1 MSGPSEFD
9 ILESAGAGMVAE
21 RAALDLAARNVAA
34 SQADGP
40 AFARL
45 VPQFAFGSGDAE
57 ADSPDADF
65 EPPDEPDSTPADA
78 LAAPADASQ
87 APQLWA
93 PDGALEDDVAERALP
108 VRYLGARRATG
119 TAPDAISEMV
129 AVLDAQRAYD
139 ANASVFDVG
148 KRLAER
154 TIDMG
159 RVQ

>member
-9 ILESAGAGMVAE
+9 ILDSAGAGMVAE

-45 VPQFAFGSGDAE
+45 VPQFAFGAVDAGSDLPE
-57 ADSPDADF
+57 ADF
-65 EPPDEPDSTPADA
+65 EPPDEPVLPSAAASDA
-78 LAAPADASQ
+78 VSSHGLSG
-87 APQLWA
+87 
-93 PDGALEDDVAERALP
+93 GALDGTLQGDADERALP
-108 VRYLGARRATG
+108 VRYLGAVRQSG
-119 TAPDAISEMV
+119 SAPDAVSEMV

-154 TIDMG
+154 TIDLG

>member
-1 MSGPSEFD
+1 VSAPSEFD
-9 ILESAGAGMVAE
+9 ILESAGAGMAAE

-45 VPQFAFGSGDAE
+45 VPQFAFSSGDAG
-57 ADSPDADF
+57 ADPAAGF
-65 EPPDEPDSTPADA
+65 EPADEPGFE
-78 LAAPADASQ
+78 PADASQ
-87 APQLWA
+87 PLSLWA
-93 PDGALEDDVAERALP
+93 PDGALEGDADERALP
-108 VRYLGARRATG
+108 VRYLGARRQPG

>member
-1 MSGPSEFD
+1 MSEFD
-9 ILESAGAGMVAE
+9 ILESAGAGMLAE

-34 SQADGP
+34 AQADGP

-45 VPQFAFGSGDAE
+45 VPHFAFSSGDA
-57 ADSPDADF
+57 AGDSPEAGF
-65 EPPDEPDSTPADA
+65 EPPDEPV
-78 LAAPADASQ
+78 LAPDDGPQGNAP
-87 APQLWA
+87 WA
-93 PDGALEDDVAERALP
+93 PDGAPEGDADEGALP
-108 VRYLGARRATG
+108 VRYLGAQRQTG
-119 TAPDAISEMV
+119 SAPDAISEMV

-159 RVQ
+159 RIG

>member
-1 MSGPSEFD
+1 VSGPSEFD

-45 VPQFAFGSGDAE
+45 VPQFAFSSGDAE
-57 ADSPDADF
+57 ADSSDAGL
-65 EPPDEPDSTPADA
+65 ELPDEPVFS
-78 LAAPADASQ
+78 
-87 APQLWA
+87 
-93 PDGALEDDVAERALP
+93 PDGALEDDADERALP